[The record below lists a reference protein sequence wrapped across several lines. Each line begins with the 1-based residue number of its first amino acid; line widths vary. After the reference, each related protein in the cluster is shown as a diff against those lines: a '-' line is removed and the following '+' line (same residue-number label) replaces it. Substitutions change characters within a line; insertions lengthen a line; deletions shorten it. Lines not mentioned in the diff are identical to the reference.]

1 VSLRQFREVSL
12 GKLTTQL
19 EALRAERAAAPVTR
33 ATEIGAEA
41 IRLLK
46 ARGMGSDS
54 IRVGSDAPD
63 FSLPNQNGKI
73 VHLRELLKDGPVVLS
88 FYRGSWCPFCNLQ
101 LRALQDALPR
111 ILELGATLVAVS
123 PELPDGSLTLTE
135 RHSLTFSVLSDLGN
149 TVAKQY
155 GLVFRLG
162 DEHVQAL
169 KERGQDLTAIN
180 GEEGAN
186 ELPIPATF
194 VINKAGV
201 VEVTCVD
208 SDHTYRVDPD
218 HIIQYLESL

>member
-1 VSLRQFREVSL
+1 
-12 GKLTTQL
+12 
-19 EALRAERAAAPVTR
+19 
-33 ATEIGAEA
+33 
-41 IRLLK
+41 
-46 ARGMGSDS
+46 MGSDS

-101 LRALQDALPR
+101 LRALRDALPR
-111 ILELGATLVAVS
+111 ILELGASLVAVS

-135 RHSLTFSVLSDLGN
+135 RYSLTFSVLSDLGN

-194 VINKAGV
+194 IINKAAV

-218 HIIQYLESL
+218 HIIRYLESL

>member
-1 VSLRQFREVSL
+1 MSLRQFREVSL

-19 EALRAERAAAPVTR
+19 EALRAERAAVPATR
-33 ATEIGAEA
+33 ATEIGAES

-46 ARGMGSDS
+46 ARGMGSDA

-73 VHLRELLKDGPVVLS
+73 VHLRELSK
-88 FYRGSWCPFCNLQ
+88 
-101 LRALQDALPR
+101 
-111 ILELGATLVAVS
+111 
-123 PELPDGSLTLTE
+123 DGSLTLTD

-155 GLVFRLG
+155 GLVFRLA

-180 GEEGAN
+180 GEDGAI

-194 VINKAGV
+194 VINTAGV

-208 SDHTYRVDPD
+208 PDHTYRVDPD
-218 HIIQYLESL
+218 TIIRYLESL